1 VQPTWPFILWEP
13 KLIPSP
19 LKTQKELDPC
29 SGNSMK
35 TTTVEVKGNL
45 VTKIFMFNLKKKAK
59 EANMPWGFS

>member
-1 VQPTWPFILWEP
+1 
-13 KLIPSP
+13 
-19 LKTQKELDPC
+19 
-29 SGNSMK
+29 MK